1 MSCEFTAKNK
11 AALDTLVNKHK
22 VDVRK
27 LPDDVLAKLKVL
39 SNEVV
44 LELAG
49 KNEAAKKIYASYDS
63 FRKQVTAW
71 DNISERV
78 YFNIR

>member
-1 MSCEFTAKNK
+1 MSLEFTAKNN

-27 LPDDVLAKLKVL
+27 LPDDVLIKLKEL
-39 SNEVV
+39 SHDVV
-44 LELAG
+44 TELAA
-49 KNEAAKKIYASYDS
+49 KNKAAQKIYDSYNK
-63 FRKQVTAW
+63 FYQQVSAW
-71 DNISERV
+71 HEISENI